1 MGTGGRGRRD
11 GATGAGGSGS
21 GAARCRRGGAGAHEA
36 AKRGR
41 RPKRG
46 RFPSRGKRRPD
57 SHPRP
62 HPGSSPSSLGASPG
76 AAPQLSPS
84 QRRAH
89 QRRGRGRATP
99 VPFIAPSP
107 LFGCARRKLPQ
118 NRFGREMSPSPGW
131 LPLYWG
137 RHGVGSAPRHHVAL
151 LALAKGTKT
160 TPQRLQE
167 APRTPTPRSK
177 ATASA
182 DPSGGGDAPARTPCS
197 LSWAR
202 CLQPPWQRRGILLIL
217 LFLLLRPQIGAQ
229 PSAAPRARPGPAS
242 LSPPAPTRPPLG
254 RPRGSP
260 DVPKGPAPQ
269 RIRPYLRSGHRHAAA
284 GTRLGSARQPQRRER
299 GIARLG
305 GQGDGREKKKVREKK
320 RSRTHPLTGKGVVRE
335 VANSNEEFR
344 PFLGK
349 PRQGPAA
356 LPAAAP
362 CRPRAEGA
370 RSGGTGGQCHG
381 HRAARGLRGA
391 RWWRR
396 GRAFFL
402 LPPLGCLL
410 SML

>member
-1 MGTGGRGRRD
+1 MGPPGPADQEAGPR
-11 GATGAGGSGS
+11 GAGGEARARTRLRKEEGGRKGDVSQAEARDAPTATLVPTQAAPRAPRGLRPVPPRSSPHPKAERAGS
-21 GAARCRRGGAGAHEA
+21 GVR
-36 AKRGR
+36 
-41 RPKRG
+41 
-46 RFPSRGKRRPD
+46 
-57 SHPRP
+57 
-62 HPGSSPSSLGASPG
+62 
-76 AAPQLSPS
+76 AAPPRCLSLL
-84 QRRAH
+84 QA
-89 QRRGRGRATP
+89 
-99 VPFIAPSP
+99 PF
-107 LFGCARRKLPQ
+107 FGCARRKLPQ

-131 LPLYWG
+131 LPPYWG

-151 LALAKGTKT
+151 LALAKGTKIA
-160 TPQRLQE
+160 PHRLQE
-167 APRTPTPRSK
+167 APCTPTPRSK

-182 DPSGGGDAPARTPCS
+182 DPSAGGDAPARTPCS
-197 LSWAR
+197 PSWAR
-202 CLQPPWQRRGILLIL
+202 CLEPPWQRRGILLIL

-229 PSAAPRARPGPAS
+229 PSAAPRSRPGPAS
-242 LSPPAPTRPPLG
+242 PSPPAPSRPPLG

-260 DVPKGPAPQ
+260 DVPKGPAPR

-305 GQGDGREKKKVREKK
+305 GQGEGREKKKVREKK

-362 CRPRAEGA
+362 CRPRAAGA

-391 RWWRR
+391 CWWRR

-410 SML
+410 PML